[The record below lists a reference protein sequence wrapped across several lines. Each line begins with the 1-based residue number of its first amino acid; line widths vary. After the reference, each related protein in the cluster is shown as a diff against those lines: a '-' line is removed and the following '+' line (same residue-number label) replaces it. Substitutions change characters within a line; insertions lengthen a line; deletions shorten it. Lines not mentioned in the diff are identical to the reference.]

1 MNFRNVFQRIRI
13 SARLRQIAIYILIF
27 VWIFSGW
34 PPIWQNPRIPPKIQL
49 SQASNL
55 GIDKIKIK
63 FDSSQ
68 LAGKYEMRGASFH
81 KTIKAEK
88 AEKTEVKIG
97 NETASSFEPSF
108 EFKKWDEVRFKL
120 TPKMETVAEADKDFD
135 VDGDK
140 IKYKTPKEE
149 AHFYELADSPNLL
162 GGGYEIER
170 ILNEKPATNV
180 LSFDI
185 ETENLEFF
193 YQPIYTDAEIEA
205 KAIEEDFVNKDSMG
219 SYAIYYKNVPLNHVG
234 GKNYGAGKVG
244 QIYRPR
250 IDDSAGNWTYG
261 ELNVDI
267 AAKKLTVAI
276 PQTFLDT
283 AVYPIYHASGLV
295 FGYQTIGTAGTI
307 TIEDSIKGSVF
318 TMGAGAGEVDSITVY
333 SNPSATG
340 KTFGTAIYLSSSN
353 ALVANSGSTAQTP
366 AATGVAW
373 RTVTYATKPSLA
385 GGTNYTI
392 SEWGSG
398 GSGTHVIYYDT
409 GTTNQGQTDANNG
422 TFTWRTR

>member
-1 MNFRNVFQRIRI
+1 MN
-13 SARLRQIAIYILIF
+13 A
-27 VWIFSGW
+27 
-34 PPIWQNPRIPPKIQL
+34 
-49 SQASNL
+49 
-55 GIDKIKIK
+55 
-63 FDSSQ
+63 
-68 LAGKYEMRGASFH
+68 
-81 KTIKAEK
+81 
-88 AEKTEVKIG
+88 
-97 NETASSFEPSF
+97 
-108 EFKKWDEVRFKL
+108 
-120 TPKMETVAEADKDFD
+120 
-135 VDGDK
+135 
-140 IKYKTPKEE
+140 
-149 AHFYELADSPNLL
+149 
-162 GGGYEIER
+162 
-170 ILNEKPATNV
+170 
-180 LSFDI
+180 
-185 ETENLEFF
+185 
-193 YQPIYTDAEIEA
+193 
-205 KAIEEDFVNKDSMG
+205 
-219 SYAIYYKNVPLNHVG
+219 
-234 GKNYGAGKVG
+234 
-244 QIYRPR
+244 
-250 IDDSAGNWTYG
+250 
-261 ELNVDI
+261 DI
-267 AAKKLTVAI
+267 AAKKLTVTI

-392 SEWGSG
+392 AEWGTG

-422 TFTWRTR
+422 TFTWPDPLVPTGTTNKYSIYATYTLNSAPNAPSQDSPANSATGVSVTPTFLMTATDPETNNLGYKVTIYSNSPCTTVVQTNDQAVSSTGWTGTNTSCTANPTSCYTSGTQGSF